1 MTYIDP
7 NIYKQHQDKRQQI
20 KEASRNHNN
29 QLNEGEEIKMMD
41 AKKKMQKKSKDM
53 ILEVPDYFTAEE
65 IEKFF
70 GSKKRGN
77 NFLDT

>member
-1 MTYIDP
+1 M
-7 NIYKQHQDKRQQI
+7 
-20 KEASRNHNN
+20 
-29 QLNEGEEIKMMD
+29 KMMD

-77 NFLDT
+77 NFLET